1 MFCFYN
7 QMSPATLRHK
17 KVPIYLE
24 TNHGEHLESKNK
36 VGRHII
42 KACGMLPTGLS
53 SGECDDTNDENAAY
67 VDLLFR
73 LFKLFSA
80 FQTVF
85 SPNLANVRK
94 YGLICSS
101 FLFTLSYMENFHD
114 LY

>member
-1 MFCFYN
+1 
-7 QMSPATLRHK
+7 
-17 KVPIYLE
+17 
-24 TNHGEHLESKNK
+24 
-36 VGRHII
+36 
-42 KACGMLPTGLS
+42 MLPTGLS